1 MASENQLLDYLKR
14 VSAELHETR
23 GRLQD
28 VEDAAREP
36 IAIVGMA
43 CKYPGGVASP
53 EDLWELVSEGRDAI
67 TPFPADRGW
76 DLDGVGAGLAQAGA
90 AGDGSTS
97 APDGLLTMGGGFLDA
112 VAEFDAG
119 FFGISPR
126 EAAAMDPQQ
135 RLLLE
140 TSWEAIERAG
150 VVPESLRGGDTGV
163 FIGSGMQ
170 DYLGHLRESRA
181 TEASGFLITGNASS
195 VLSGRI
201 SYSFGFEGPA
211 VTVDTACSSSLVA
224 MHLAVQSLR
233 AGECSMALAGGVTV
247 MATPY
252 AFVEF
257 GRQGGLSAD
266 GRCRSFSADADGTGW
281 SEGVG
286 VVVLERLSDARRNGH
301 EVLAVVRGSAVNQD
315 GASNG
320 LTAPNGPSQQRV
332 IVRALAGAGLSTSDV
347 DVMEAH
353 GTGTRLGDPIE
364 AQALIATY
372 GQGRSGDRPLWLGS
386 LKSNIGHAQSAAGV
400 GGVIKMVM
408 AMRHGV
414 LPRTLH
420 VSEPS
425 PYVDWS
431 AGAVE
436 LLREARQWPETG
448 RARRAGVSSF
458 GISGTNAHVVL
469 EYEPVESSQVP
480 VGVGELPWVVSGR
493 SEGAVR
499 VQAAR
504 LAAFVEGCGDVAGVL
519 DAGRVGLALASSRSV
534 FEYSA
539 VVGGGSLG
547 ELLRGVRGVAEGAVV
562 GGVVF
567 ERRVVG
573 GLGVA
578 FSGQG
583 SQRLGMGRELYER
596 FPVFAGA
603 LDEVCAVVEELAGVE
618 LLPVIFGDDAEA
630 LEDTGVAQ
638 PALFAVEVALYRLA
652 ESFGVRADVL
662 VGHSLG
668 ELSAAFVAGVWSLAD
683 AVRVVVARG
692 RLMGALPSGGRMV
705 AVEATEDE
713 VVPLV
718 ADVVAAGAVVSLAAV
733 NAPGAVVVSG
743 EVVAVDQIAGIFAG
757 RGRRTRVL
765 AVSHAFHSPLMEP
778 MLGEFGEVLAGVEFR
793 APSIPV
799 VSNVTGEVAS
809 VEELCS
815 PGYWVRHVREAV
827 RFGDGVGAVLAQGVA
842 TVVEFGP
849 EPVLTAMGAL
859 HPGVVE
865 SGAVFVPT
873 LGGRAGDVSG
883 FLTALARVH
892 ARGHQV
898 DWSVLGRAND
908 LARELPTYAFQHEH
922 HWLAGN
928 TDSAD
933 AAHLGMRTVDHPFLG
948 GAVTLPG
955 TGGTVLT
962 GTISPGTHSWLG
974 DHVVLGSTLL
984 PGTAF
989 LELAFTAAAR
999 VGCSGVEELTLEA
1012 PLILDEGSAHAV
1024 QVLVGEAEVAGGGR
1038 AITVHSRPAHA
1049 AEDAPWTRH
1058 ATGTLRSAA
1067 AEPAPVPA
1075 PESSQVQVWPPR
1087 GATPVDLGAVYERL
1101 IGLGFDYGPAFRGL
1115 HTAWRDGD
1123 TVYAEVRLPTR
1134 QTDDAG
1140 RFSIHPALLD
1150 TALHSLALPGLLSGE
1165 DECHLP
1171 FSWSGVT
1178 LHATGVSSARV
1189 RIRRLGEGATSV
1201 ELLDEAGAAIATVRS
1216 LALRPVTLEQLR
1228 SARVSSV
1235 ESLYGVAWSPLEN
1248 AGSAASPSPS
1258 ASTSASGTGLV
1269 LLDLG
1274 VDWPAESVPARRH
1287 ADLAA
1292 LVAAIDADPD
1302 DAPRDVLIALPVLD
1316 GADGD
1321 IVAATHQRTQT
1332 VLQLLQDWLKEPR
1345 FASVTATLLT
1355 RGALAV
1361 DAAEAAAVDPAS
1373 AAVGGLIRSAQLEH
1387 PGRFR
1392 LIDTDGEEASLR
1404 ALPTLLGTGNG
1415 TDIGMGTG
1423 VVVEPQIAIR
1433 AGVPSV
1439 PRLRAVAAAKTTDAD
1454 GSVPAFSG
1462 EGTVLITGGTGDLG
1476 SFFARHLV
1484 TVHGVRHLLLTSR
1497 RGPDAPGA
1505 AELVAELEALG
1516 ADVTLAA
1523 CDMSDRSA
1531 VAELLA
1537 GVPGDHPLTGVVHT
1551 AGVLD
1556 DRLLES
1562 LTPAQLTKVLSA
1574 KADAAL
1580 HLHELT
1586 SQAPLSAFVLFSSV
1600 AGVFGGAGQANYAA
1614 ANAFLDAL
1622 ASRRRALGLPGVSLA
1637 WGLWSTEGGMAA
1649 ELDRANVAR
1658 LKRTGLLEISREQGG
1673 TLFDAALAAATATS
1687 GTSEAGSEAVG
1698 AHTDGLL
1705 VPARLNVPVLDE
1717 QAAAGSLPA
1726 VFREIVSTRPRPS
1739 SYAAGGSGGTA
1750 ATVGSA
1756 SAPLLA
1762 ELRVADREERLQIL
1776 GGLVAE
1782 KVAYVLGHANR
1793 DAVDRAQPFNRL
1805 GLDSLT
1811 AVELRNQLGA
1821 ATGVRLPATLVF
1833 DHPTPLAVAEFL
1845 YDELARE
1852 VLGEPAGSTALAVA
1866 EPATQARHPQDAG
1879 DDPIVI
1885 VGMACKY
1892 PGGVASPE
1900 DLWRLVAE
1908 GRDAITPFPADRGWD
1923 LEGIYDP
1930 DPQQPGKTYT
1940 REGGFLHD
1948 AAQFDAEF
1956 FGLSPREATATDPQ
1970 QRLLLETSWEA
1981 LESAGT
1987 RPETLTGSRTGVF
2000 MGVMYNDYG
2009 ARHLN
2014 HSPQGYEGYISNGSS
2029 GSIASGRISYSF
2041 GFEGP
2046 AVTVDT
2052 ACSSSL
2058 VAMHLAAQSLRAGEC
2073 SMALAGGVTVMAT
2086 PYAFV
2091 EFGRHGGLAVD
2102 GRCRSFSAEASGTGW
2117 SEGVG
2122 VVVLER
2128 LSDARRNG
2136 HEVLA
2141 VVRGSAVNQDG
2152 ASNGLTAP
2160 NGPSQQRVIRQA
2172 LAGAGL
2178 SVADVDAVEAHG
2190 TGTRLGD
2197 PIEAQALIATYG
2209 QGRSGD
2215 RP

>member
-1 MASENQLLDYLKR
+1 
-14 VSAELHETR
+14 
-23 GRLQD
+23 
-28 VEDAAREP
+28 
-36 IAIVGMA
+36 
-43 CKYPGGVASP
+43 
-53 EDLWELVSEGRDAI
+53 
-67 TPFPADRGW
+67 
-76 DLDGVGAGLAQAGA
+76 
-90 AGDGSTS
+90 
-97 APDGLLTMGGGFLDA
+97 
-112 VAEFDAG
+112 
-119 FFGISPR
+119 
-126 EAAAMDPQQ
+126 
-135 RLLLE
+135 
-140 TSWEAIERAG
+140 
-150 VVPESLRGGDTGV
+150 
-163 FIGSGMQ
+163 
-170 DYLGHLRESRA
+170 
-181 TEASGFLITGNASS
+181 
-195 VLSGRI
+195 
-201 SYSFGFEGPA
+201 
-211 VTVDTACSSSLVA
+211 
-224 MHLAVQSLR
+224 
-233 AGECSMALAGGVTV
+233 
-247 MATPY
+247 
-252 AFVEF
+252 
-257 GRQGGLSAD
+257 
-266 GRCRSFSADADGTGW
+266 
-281 SEGVG
+281 
-286 VVVLERLSDARRNGH
+286 
-301 EVLAVVRGSAVNQD
+301 
-315 GASNG
+315 
-320 LTAPNGPSQQRV
+320 
-332 IVRALAGAGLSTSDV
+332 
-347 DVMEAH
+347 
-353 GTGTRLGDPIE
+353 
-364 AQALIATY
+364 
-372 GQGRSGDRPLWLGS
+372 
-386 LKSNIGHAQSAAGV
+386 
-400 GGVIKMVM
+400 
-408 AMRHGV
+408 
-414 LPRTLH
+414 
-420 VSEPS
+420 
-425 PYVDWS
+425 
-431 AGAVE
+431 
-436 LLREARQWPETG
+436 
-448 RARRAGVSSF
+448 
-458 GISGTNAHVVL
+458 
-469 EYEPVESSQVP
+469 
-480 VGVGELPWVVSGR
+480 
-493 SEGAVR
+493 
-499 VQAAR
+499 
-504 LAAFVEGCGDVAGVL
+504 
-519 DAGRVGLALASSRSV
+519 
-534 FEYSA
+534 
-539 VVGGGSLG
+539 
-547 ELLRGVRGVAEGAVV
+547 
-562 GGVVF
+562 
-567 ERRVVG
+567 
-573 GLGVA
+573 
-578 FSGQG
+578 
-583 SQRLGMGRELYER
+583 
-596 FPVFAGA
+596 
-603 LDEVCAVVEELAGVE
+603 
-618 LLPVIFGDDAEA
+618 
-630 LEDTGVAQ
+630 
-638 PALFAVEVALYRLA
+638 
-652 ESFGVRADVL
+652 
-662 VGHSLG
+662 
-668 ELSAAFVAGVWSLAD
+668 
-683 AVRVVVARG
+683 
-692 RLMGALPSGGRMV
+692 
-705 AVEATEDE
+705 
-713 VVPLV
+713 
-718 ADVVAAGAVVSLAAV
+718 
-733 NAPGAVVVSG
+733 
-743 EVVAVDQIAGIFAG
+743 
-757 RGRRTRVL
+757 
-765 AVSHAFHSPLMEP
+765 
-778 MLGEFGEVLAGVEFR
+778 
-793 APSIPV
+793 
-799 VSNVTGEVAS
+799 
-809 VEELCS
+809 
-815 PGYWVRHVREAV
+815 
-827 RFGDGVGAVLAQGVA
+827 
-842 TVVEFGP
+842 
-849 EPVLTAMGAL
+849 
-859 HPGVVE
+859 
-865 SGAVFVPT
+865 
-873 LGGRAGDVSG
+873 
-883 FLTALARVH
+883 
-892 ARGHQV
+892 
-898 DWSVLGRAND
+898 
-908 LARELPTYAFQHEH
+908 
-922 HWLAGN
+922 
-928 TDSAD
+928 
-933 AAHLGMRTVDHPFLG
+933 
-948 GAVTLPG
+948 
-955 TGGTVLT
+955 
-962 GTISPGTHSWLG
+962 
-974 DHVVLGSTLL
+974 
-984 PGTAF
+984 

-999 VGCSGVEELTLEA
+999 VGCAGVEELTLEA
-1012 PLILDEGSAHAV
+1012 PLILDGGSAHVV
-1024 QVLVGEAEVAGGGR
+1024 QVLVGEAEAAGGGR
-1038 AITVHSRPAHA
+1038 AITVHSRPVHA

-1058 ATGTLRSAA
+1058 ATGTLRSDAVESA
-1067 AEPAPVPA
+1067 PVLAPEPA
-1075 PESSQVQVWPPR
+1075 QVQAWPPR
-1087 GATPVDLGAVYERL
+1087 GATPVDLDAVYERL

-1150 TALHSLALPGLLSGE
+1150 TALHSLALPDLLSGE

-1178 LHATGVSSARV
+1178 LHVTAVSSARV
-1189 RIRRLGEGATSV
+1189 RIRRLGGGATSV
-1201 ELLDEAGAAIATVRS
+1201 ELLDEAGSALATVRS

-1228 SARVSSV
+1228 SARVSSI
-1235 ESLYGVAWSPLEN
+1235 ESLYGVAWSPLES
-1248 AGSAASPSPS
+1248 AGSAASTS
-1258 ASTSASGTGLV
+1258 AAVSASGTGWA

-1274 VDWPAESVPARRH
+1274 ADWPVESVPARRH

-1292 LVAAIDADPD
+1292 LATAIDADPD
-1302 DAPRDVLIALPVLD
+1302 EAPRDVLIALPVL
-1316 GADGD
+1316 GAADGD

-1332 VLQLLQDWLKEPR
+1332 VLQLLQDWLKQPR

-1361 DAAEAAAVDPAS
+1361 DAAEAAAVDLAA

-1415 TDIGMGTG
+1415 TDIGTGTG
-1423 VVVEPQIAIR
+1423 VVAEPQIALR
-1433 AGVPSV
+1433 AGVPFV
-1439 PRLRAVAAAKTTDAD
+1439 PRLRAVAAPETTDAD
-1454 GSVPAFSG
+1454 GSADAPADAPAFSG

-1476 SFFARHLV
+1476 SLFARHLV

-1505 AELVAELEALG
+1505 AELIAELEALG

-1556 DRLLES
+1556 DGLLES
-1562 LTPAQLTKVLSA
+1562 LTPAQLTKVLRA

-1622 ASRRRALGLPGVSLA
+1622 ARRRRALGLPGVSLA

-1649 ELDRANVAR
+1649 ELDRADVAR
-1658 LKRTGLLEISREQGG
+1658 LKRTGLLEISREQGV
-1673 TLFDAALAAATATS
+1673 TLFDAALAAAGTAS
-1687 GTSEAGSEAVG
+1687 GTSEAGPETVG
-1698 AHTDGLL
+1698 AHADGLL
-1705 VPARLNVPVLDE
+1705 VPARLNAPVLDE

-1726 VFREIVSTRPRPS
+1726 VFRAVVSTRPRPS
-1739 SYAAGGSGGTA
+1739 SHAAGGSA
-1750 ATVGSA
+1750 N
-1756 SAPLLA
+1756 APLLA

-1782 KVAYVLGHANR
+1782 KVAYVLGHADR

-1845 YDELARE
+1845 YDELARG
-1852 VLGEPAGSTALAVA
+1852 VLGEPAGTTALAVA
-1866 EPATQARHPQDAG
+1866 EPAARESASHPQDAG

-1908 GRDAITPFPADRGWD
+1908 GRDAISPFPVDRGWD
-1923 LEGIYDP
+1923 LDGIYDP

-2014 HSPQGYEGYISNGSS
+2014 RSPQGYEGYISNGSS
-2029 GSIASGRISYSF
+2029 GSIASGRVSYSF

-2102 GRCRSFSAEASGTGW
+2102 GRCRSFSADASGTGW

-2141 VVRGSAVNQDG
+2141 VLRGSAVNQDG

-2209 QGRSGD
+2209 QGRAEGRPLWLGSLKSNIGHAQAAAGVGGVIKMVMAMRNGMLPPTLHAGVPSEHVDWSAGAVELLTRARQWPQTGRARRAGVSSFGISGTNAHVILEHEPMESTQALVAAGELPWVVSGRSEGAVRAQAARLAAFVAGD
-2215 RP
+2215 GGGAGALD

>member
-1 MASENQLLDYLKR
+1 
-14 VSAELHETR
+14 
-23 GRLQD
+23 
-28 VEDAAREP
+28 
-36 IAIVGMA
+36 
-43 CKYPGGVASP
+43 
-53 EDLWELVSEGRDAI
+53 
-67 TPFPADRGW
+67 
-76 DLDGVGAGLAQAGA
+76 
-90 AGDGSTS
+90 
-97 APDGLLTMGGGFLDA
+97 
-112 VAEFDAG
+112 
-119 FFGISPR
+119 
-126 EAAAMDPQQ
+126 
-135 RLLLE
+135 
-140 TSWEAIERAG
+140 
-150 VVPESLRGGDTGV
+150 
-163 FIGSGMQ
+163 
-170 DYLGHLRESRA
+170 
-181 TEASGFLITGNASS
+181 
-195 VLSGRI
+195 
-201 SYSFGFEGPA
+201 
-211 VTVDTACSSSLVA
+211 
-224 MHLAVQSLR
+224 
-233 AGECSMALAGGVTV
+233 
-247 MATPY
+247 
-252 AFVEF
+252 
-257 GRQGGLSAD
+257 
-266 GRCRSFSADADGTGW
+266 
-281 SEGVG
+281 
-286 VVVLERLSDARRNGH
+286 
-301 EVLAVVRGSAVNQD
+301 
-315 GASNG
+315 
-320 LTAPNGPSQQRV
+320 
-332 IVRALAGAGLSTSDV
+332 
-347 DVMEAH
+347 
-353 GTGTRLGDPIE
+353 
-364 AQALIATY
+364 
-372 GQGRSGDRPLWLGS
+372 
-386 LKSNIGHAQSAAGV
+386 
-400 GGVIKMVM
+400 
-408 AMRHGV
+408 
-414 LPRTLH
+414 
-420 VSEPS
+420 
-425 PYVDWS
+425 
-431 AGAVE
+431 
-436 LLREARQWPETG
+436 
-448 RARRAGVSSF
+448 
-458 GISGTNAHVVL
+458 
-469 EYEPVESSQVP
+469 
-480 VGVGELPWVVSGR
+480 
-493 SEGAVR
+493 
-499 VQAAR
+499 
-504 LAAFVEGCGDVAGVL
+504 
-519 DAGRVGLALASSRSV
+519 
-534 FEYSA
+534 
-539 VVGGGSLG
+539 
-547 ELLRGVRGVAEGAVV
+547 
-562 GGVVF
+562 
-567 ERRVVG
+567 
-573 GLGVA
+573 
-578 FSGQG
+578 
-583 SQRLGMGRELYER
+583 MGRELYGR

-603 LDEVCAVVEELAGVE
+603 LDEVCAEVEKQAGLE
-618 LLPVIFGDDAEA
+618 LLGVVFGDDAGV
-630 LEDTGVAQ
+630 LEGTGVAQ

-662 VGHSLG
+662 IGHSLG
-668 ELSAAFVAGVWSLAD
+668 ELSAAYVAGVWSLAD

-692 RLMGALPSGGRMV
+692 RLMGSLPSGGRMV
-705 AVEATEDE
+705 AVEATEEE
-713 VVPLV
+713 VSGWLV
-718 ADVVAAGAVVSLAAV
+718 DGAVIAAV
-733 NAPGAVVVSG
+733 NGPAAVVVSG
-743 EVVAVDQIAGIFAG
+743 VEDAVEAVVERACGE
-757 RGRRTRVL
+757 GRRTTRL
-765 AVSHAFHSPLMEP
+765 RVSHAFHSPLMEP
-778 MLGEFGEVLAGVEFR
+778 MLAEFAQALARVEFR

-809 VEELCS
+809 AGELCS
-815 PGYWVRHVREAV
+815 PEYWVRHVREAV

-842 TVVEFGP
+842 TVVELGP
-849 EPVLTAMGAL
+849 EPVLTAMGAS

-865 SGAVFVPT
+865 NGAVFLPT
-873 LGGRAGDVSG
+873 LGRRTGDVNG

-898 DWSVLGRAND
+898 DWTSLGRADD

-928 TDSAD
+928 AASVD
-933 AAHLGMRTVDHPFLG
+933 AAHLGMRAVDHPFLG
-948 GAVTLPG
+948 AAVTLPG

-962 GTISPGTHSWLG
+962 GTISPGTHPWLG

-999 VGCSGVEELTLEA
+999 VGCAGVEELTLEA
-1012 PLILDEGSAHAV
+1012 PLILDGGSAHVV
-1024 QVLVGEAEVAGGGR
+1024 QVLVGEAEAAGGGR
-1038 AITVHSRPAHA
+1038 AITVHSRPVHA

-1058 ATGTLRSAA
+1058 ATGTLRSDAVESA
-1067 AEPAPVPA
+1067 PVLAPEPA
-1075 PESSQVQVWPPR
+1075 QVQAWPPR
-1087 GATPVDLGAVYERL
+1087 GATPVDLDAVYERL

-1150 TALHSLALPGLLSGE
+1150 TALHSLALPDLLSGE

-1178 LHATGVSSARV
+1178 LHVTAVSSARV
-1189 RIRRLGEGATSV
+1189 RIRRLGGGATSV
-1201 ELLDEAGAAIATVRS
+1201 ELLDEAGSALATVRS

-1228 SARVSSV
+1228 SARVSSI
-1235 ESLYGVAWSPLEN
+1235 ESLYGVAWSPLES
-1248 AGSAASPSPS
+1248 AGSAASTS
-1258 ASTSASGTGLV
+1258 AAVSASGTGWA

-1274 VDWPAESVPARRH
+1274 ADWPVESVPARRH

-1292 LVAAIDADPD
+1292 LATAIDADPD
-1302 DAPRDVLIALPVLD
+1302 EAPRDVLIALPVL
-1316 GADGD
+1316 GAADGD

-1332 VLQLLQDWLKEPR
+1332 VLQLLQDWLKQPR

-1361 DAAEAAAVDPAS
+1361 DAAEAAAVDLAA

-1415 TDIGMGTG
+1415 TDIGTGTG
-1423 VVVEPQIAIR
+1423 VVAEPQIALR
-1433 AGVPSV
+1433 AGVPFV
-1439 PRLRAVAAAKTTDAD
+1439 PRLRAVAAPETTDAD
-1454 GSVPAFSG
+1454 GSADAPADAPAFSG

-1476 SFFARHLV
+1476 SLFARHLV

-1505 AELVAELEALG
+1505 AELIAELEALG

-1556 DRLLES
+1556 DGLLES
-1562 LTPAQLTKVLSA
+1562 LTPAQLTKVLRA

-1622 ASRRRALGLPGVSLA
+1622 ARRRRALGLPGVSLA

-1649 ELDRANVAR
+1649 ELDRADVAR
-1658 LKRTGLLEISREQGG
+1658 LKRTGLLEISREQGV
-1673 TLFDAALAAATATS
+1673 TLFDAALAAAGTAS
-1687 GTSEAGSEAVG
+1687 GTSEAGPETVG
-1698 AHTDGLL
+1698 AHADGLL
-1705 VPARLNVPVLDE
+1705 VPARLNAPVLDE

-1726 VFREIVSTRPRPS
+1726 VFRAVVSTRPRPS
-1739 SYAAGGSGGTA
+1739 SHAAGGSA
-1750 ATVGSA
+1750 AGGSA
-1756 SAPLLA
+1756 NAPLLA

-1782 KVAYVLGHANR
+1782 KVAYVLGHADR

-1845 YDELARE
+1845 YDELARG
-1852 VLGEPAGSTALAVA
+1852 VLGEPAGTTALAVA
-1866 EPATQARHPQDAG
+1866 EPAARESASHPQDAG

-1908 GRDAITPFPADRGWD
+1908 GRDAISPFPVDRGWD
-1923 LEGIYDP
+1923 LDGIYDP

-2014 HSPQGYEGYISNGSS
+2014 RSPQGYEGYISNGSS
-2029 GSIASGRISYSF
+2029 GSIASGRVSYSF

-2102 GRCRSFSAEASGTGW
+2102 GRCRSFSADASGTGW

-2141 VVRGSAVNQDG
+2141 VLRGSAVNQDG

-2209 QGRSGD
+2209 QGRAEG